1 MSEGRRV
8 VTRRDF
14 LRGAS
19 YAALAGVAGL
29 GLESGEAADRKAR
42 VVLIRDAK
50 AVDDQGRVDAAVVQR
65 MVDQAVAKLLQR
77 DQAEAAWKQLVKP
90 TDRVGIKT
98 NVWDSLRT
106 PPEVEEALK
115 SGLVRA
121 GVPEQSIRVDDRG
134 ARTTLAECT
143 ALINVRPLRTH
154 HWAGIGGCIK
164 NYIMFV
170 PSPPQYHPDSCADL
184 GAMWKLPVVAGK
196 TRLNVLVVLTPQF
209 HSRGP
214 HNFDPR
220 YVWPYQGLLVSQDPV
235 AVDALGVKL
244 LTIKRKLHFGEDQPF
259 PTLTKHVQVA
269 DTKHGLGVSDL
280 ANIELVKLGWM
291 EDVLI

>member
-77 DQAEAAWKQLVKP
+77 DQAEVAWKQLVKP